1 MRYLLIRE
9 RYKDSFLESPEEG
22 GVKFP
27 GTVGGTQEEDLVGQ
41 VRSVR
46 PLHLLQQ
53 FRLDPAAVLLFP
65 GTPLS
70 ADTVYLIDKDHL
82 STTGKGNH
90 IVNILFTWS
99 K

>member
-1 MRYLLIRE
+1 MVRYLLIRE

-22 GVKFP
+22 GVEFP

-46 PLHLLQQ
+46 PLHLLQKLC
-53 FRLDPAAVLLFP
+53 LDPPAVLLLS

-70 ADTVYLIDKDHL
+70 TDTVYLIDKDHL
-82 STTGKGNH
+82 LITGKGCQIFN
-90 IVNILFTWS
+90 LLGRC